1 MYEYIP
7 EKNVK
12 RSRAVVFL
20 IIIGAI
26 ALVTITS
33 FIPDLPFFGVLQT
46 LFLAIAGIGIFIF
59 TRYVSRE
66 LIYRIEKRGVDEDS
80 EYEEYDLTVTE
91 VQGRSRITVCK
102 ISLRSISDVTV
113 CSRNTQIAQ
122 KNRVRGEKRKLYNY
136 CADMFTQ
143 KMCYI
148 YATECGEDVTVVLSY
163 DEKLCEYLKN
173 GGLND

>member
-12 RSRAVVFL
+12 RSRAVVMAL
-20 IIIGAI
+20 IIGAV
-26 ALVTITS
+26 ALVAITS

-46 LFLAIAGIGIFIF
+46 LFLAVAGIGIFIF

-66 LIYRIEKRGVDEDS
+66 LVYRIEKRGVDEDL

-113 CSRNTQIAQ
+113 CTGNGRKEQ
-122 KNRVRGEKRKLYNY
+122 KSRVREEKRKLYNY
-136 CADMFTQ
+136 CADMFTE

-148 YATECGEDVTVVLSY
+148 YANEGGEDIAVVLSY
-163 DEKLCEYLKN
+163 DEKLCGYLKN
-173 GGLND
+173 GCLNG